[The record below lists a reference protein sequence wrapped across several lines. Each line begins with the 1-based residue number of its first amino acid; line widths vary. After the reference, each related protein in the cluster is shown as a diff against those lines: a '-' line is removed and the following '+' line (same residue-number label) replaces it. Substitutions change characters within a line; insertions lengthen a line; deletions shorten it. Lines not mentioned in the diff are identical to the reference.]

1 MTPPATPAIE
11 FRGVSKRYPFFT
23 LDDLSFRL
31 EPGQIM
37 GFVGP
42 NGAGKSTTLRILMAL
57 VRQDSGEV
65 EVLGFRMP
73 DEQVE
78 AKWNVGYVSEEMR
91 LFGGATLD
99 WHMGFVRSIFPGGWD
114 DRYGDRLLRRFHLHR
129 EQRAKGVSRGEQVK
143 AALLLALAR
152 KPRLLVLDEPTA
164 GLDPVARQEVLGEL
178 MEILKDE
185 ERSILFSS
193 NNTLDVEQ
201 ISDQI
206 TFLDRGRIVES
217 GDKEAFLER
226 WRRLCLE
233 LPEAVALPELPG
245 VVDVARSGNIAVVT
259 ARSFDDD
266 LPAVYRRAGAVVRE
280 VQRMTLEEIF
290 VATVM
295 HNRKERG
302 E

>member
-99 WHMGFVRSIFPGGWD
+99 WHMGFVRSILPGGWD
-114 DRYGDRLLRRFHLHR
+114 DRYADRLLRRFHLHR
-129 EQRAKGVSRGEQVK
+129 EQKVKGMSRGEQVK